1 VHKETGVL
9 AVVEAGFTNYGET
22 IVNTPG
28 LTLFPKT
35 VAEVQRVVSWARE
48 AGRRVRCAGM
58 KHSWSDVFSNTG
70 EVLVMLLP
78 LQVTDT
84 ISFARV
90 GLGGLEAE
98 LANWGSSLS
107 RIELVRESE
116 GGKQALVRVG
126 AATTNL
132 EMLNW
137 SNQSGWTLPMDIIAV
152 MITYGGSNAMICHG
166 AGLHTQTL
174 SDMVVEMDVV
184 TADGSLVTV
193 SDPTQLRSIAGCFG
207 LAGIVT
213 SITLRLDAMT
223 YARFHPKKTRMA
235 ESIPRPGADP
245 ASQEFRK
252 MVELC
257 TQHYYTEFFWFPN
270 RGEEEGYWE
279 NCWNNDGVKED
290 AIDIN
295 LAVDDEYQ
303 VATTYMFELIMKVL
317 QPLTLI
323 TREEHYD
330 EDTSLQEVL
339 RYLFTKV
346 VSLAGVSAL
355 PAPPGPLTTTTA
367 EALHFRRGFHYI
379 AVREMEM
386 EIPVPSLP
394 GGTEPDWSIVSR
406 AWWDA
411 VDLIQKSEE
420 RGVFAVDM
428 TLELRIMG
436 GSEVVMAPQHGNKH
450 GTLAIEPVSTRIVH
464 RGVWEDFKQELAKTW
479 MNYKD
484 WDGTPLKSRVHWA
497 KESPRSVHIDG
508 EEIETLEYWQRLYQ
522 PNMAELFRQLAGLRE
537 GVSVADLQAV
547 FSNHYLDQL
556 FRPHWLQAGVELE
569 RREDSGLVVDR
580 ARGPPGNQ
588 SKASETAEESETSS
602 ACCTLS

>member
-1 VHKETGVL
+1 
-9 AVVEAGFTNYGET
+9 
-22 IVNTPG
+22 
-28 LTLFPKT
+28 
-35 VAEVQRVVSWARE
+35 
-48 AGRRVRCAGM
+48 M
-58 KHSWSDVFSNTG
+58 
-70 EVLVMLLP
+70 
-78 LQVTDT
+78 
-84 ISFARV
+84 
-90 GLGGLEAE
+90 
-98 LANWGSSLS
+98 
-107 RIELVRESE
+107 
-116 GGKQALVRVG
+116 
-126 AATTNL
+126 
-132 EMLNW
+132 
-137 SNQSGWTLPMDIIAV
+137 
-152 MITYGGSNAMICHG
+152 
-166 AGLHTQTL
+166 
-174 SDMVVEMDVV
+174 
-184 TADGSLVTV
+184 
-193 SDPTQLRSIAGCFG
+193 
-207 LAGIVT
+207 
-213 SITLRLDAMT
+213 
-223 YARFHPKKTRMA
+223 
-235 ESIPRPGADP
+235 
-245 ASQEFRK
+245 
-252 MVELC
+252 
-257 TQHYYTEFFWFPN
+257 
-270 RGEEEGYWE
+270 
-279 NCWNNDGVKED
+279 
-290 AIDIN
+290 
-295 LAVDDEYQ
+295 
-303 VATTYMFELIMKVL
+303 
-317 QPLTLI
+317 
-323 TREEHYD
+323 
-330 EDTSLQEVL
+330 L

-379 AVREMEM
+379 AVREMEVLLVRLIYAALFSRVVLQM

-508 EEIETLEYWQRLYQ
+508 EEIDTVEYWQRLYQ
-522 PNMAELFRQLAGLRE
+522 PNMDELFRQLAGLRE
-537 GVSVADLQAV
+537 GVSVADLQSV

-569 RREDSGLVVDR
+569 RRQEPGLVVDR

-602 ACCTLS
+602 ACCSLS